1 MVLGDWQPLLQQYG
15 ADTPILFC
23 LRGEKPLF
31 SDDYAEGLKAVPSHL
46 WNGEAGWQPCILV
59 ELGQVF

>member
-1 MVLGDWQPLLQQYG
+1 MVLGDWQHLLQEHG

-23 LRGEKPLF
+23 LRGEKPLLTD
-31 SDDYAEGLKAVPSHL
+31 SYCEGLTAALSRM
-46 WNGEAGWQPCILV
+46 WDRETGWQPCILV

>member
-1 MVLGDWQPLLQQYG
+1 MVLGDWQPLLQQHG

-23 LRGEKPLF
+23 LRGEKTLLPD
-31 SDDYAEGLKAVPSHL
+31 SYVEGLTAAPSRM